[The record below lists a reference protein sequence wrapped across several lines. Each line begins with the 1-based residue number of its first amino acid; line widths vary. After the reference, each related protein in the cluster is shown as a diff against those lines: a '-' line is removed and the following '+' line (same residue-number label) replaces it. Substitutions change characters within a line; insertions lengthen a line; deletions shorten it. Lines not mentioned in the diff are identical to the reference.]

1 MIWPRQKKER
11 IIENVAYWNGPDS
24 FISHSDQILKIDA
37 FDVLN
42 SPTRSVR
49 AFQFFFGYT
58 FFSLGNYCF
67 SFLEFFKVLFLSLW
81 MCFFLLFFP
90 EMMND
95 YLVFLFA
102 LISSYYYYLIL
113 VFHFALAFS
122 VRWLLPLL
130 LLLLI
135 CVLSFEI
142 IFVLSNLLLF
152 SRRKKNDFFSPQTT
166 TMENR
171 IWKKNK

>member
-67 SFLEFFKVLFLSLW
+67 SFLEFFKVLFCHCECVFFYFFSWNDEWLFSFSF
-81 MCFFLLFFP
+81 CFNFFLLLLSYLGISFCFSFFCSLAVAAAAAAANLCS
-90 EMMND
+90 EFRD
-95 YLVFLFA
+95 YFCFVKLIIVFTK
-102 LISSYYYYLIL
+102 
-113 VFHFALAFS
+113 
-122 VRWLLPLL
+122 
-130 LLLLI
+130 
-135 CVLSFEI
+135 
-142 IFVLSNLLLF
+142 
-152 SRRKKNDFFSPQTT
+152 KKNDFFSPQTT